1 MKYLNLF
8 LASLVVIFS
17 SCGDDLDDNIV
28 PVDENPID
36 NSGVTNYFP
45 EKATNYWTYKTEN
58 ISATATTIGRDSL
71 YVGNDS
77 IINAITYKRMKT
89 KAAQTGFFCGALRNN
104 GLRMDGKLMKLTGDV
119 SVNVGAS
126 LPVAFSVTDF
136 VIFKEN
142 ATAGEEFGVTS
153 GTITDATAIPGY
165 PLTINYVL
173 KAIEDGS
180 LATYTSNSVNYT
192 DVKKIKLV
200 LNVKVTTQVS
210 SPFGPVVVNALDPAF
225 SDADGFQSVVISDQY
240 YAKNFGMVKSGTKVE
255 YHLNPL
261 LASATIP
268 ATATQTIN
276 DYLLTKLIN

>member
-89 KAAQTGFFCGALRNN
+89 KAAPTGFFCGALRNN

-153 GTITDATAIPGY
+153 GTITNTTAIQGI
-165 PLTINYVL
+165 PLIINYAL
-173 KAIEDGS
+173 KAFEDGS
-180 LATYTSNSVNYT
+180 LTTFSSNNVSYT
-192 DVKKIKLV
+192 DVKKIKLILT
-200 LNVKVTTQVS
+200 LNVTAQFGANSAPVLTPEYQDILVS
-210 SPFGPVVVNALDPAF
+210 Y
-225 SDADGFQSVVISDQY
+225 QY
-240 YAKNFGMVKSGTKVE
+240 YAKDFGMIKSEAKVE
-255 YHLNPL
+255 YHLNPVIAS
-261 LASATIP
+261 LASPPIP
-268 ATATQTIN
+268 VTGTQTIN